1 MNSHANKQIWR
12 EKHMADAW
20 KVMAFDLYKVL
31 EKGNWKGILLTL
43 VCWLRLWAP
52 YTITIKKNYGKRIY
66 PFDIYWTLSTM
77 MGLGVHWYIHKTES
91 LHSECLISVR
101 LYPQHWQQPQLL
113 LFKKTRGIWK
123 CPRSIT
129 NMIKRT
135 YE

>member
-52 YTITIKKNYGKRIY
+52 YTITIKKILENEFIH
-66 PFDIYWTLSTM
+66 STFIE
-77 MGLGVHWYIHKTES
+77 H
-91 LHSECLISVR
+91 
-101 LYPQHWQQPQLL
+101 
-113 LFKKTRGIWK
+113 
-123 CPRSIT
+123 
-129 NMIKRT
+129 
-135 YE
+135 